1 MSQGGLIHPSAFG
14 LRQTGGRMQDRPLKD
29 IVTAFAGKQVLI
41 AGDVM
46 LDECIWG
53 AVKRISPEAPV
64 PVVEFERRTC
74 RPGGAANTAANVL
87 SLGGRVWLGGAIG
100 ADHQGENLL

>member
-1 MSQGGLIHPSAFG
+1 MK
-14 LRQTGGRMQDRPLKD
+14 DRSPED
-29 IVTAFAGKQVLI
+29 IVTAFAGKRVLI

-46 LDECIWG
+46 LDEYIWG

-74 RPGGAANTAANVL
+74 QPGGAANTAANVL
-87 SLGGRVWLGGAIG
+87 SLGGRVLLGGAIG
-100 ADHQGENLL
+100 AEMAQCFKRRSEIRRNGKHF